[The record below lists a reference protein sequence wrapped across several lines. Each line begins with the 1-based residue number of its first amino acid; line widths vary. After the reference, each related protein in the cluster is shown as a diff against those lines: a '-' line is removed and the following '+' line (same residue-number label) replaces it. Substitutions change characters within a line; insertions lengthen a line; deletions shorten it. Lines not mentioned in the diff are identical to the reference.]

1 MTSSSRALGYL
12 DGALPN
18 AAKNLV
24 AADIKAL
31 LSRFSNETYEMLT
44 GIFGDPSD
52 VDGDGRVIFLFTH
65 LLDRVGGYTAGF
77 YVAESLFS
85 TDQGGDGK
93 RADMMYLSPTRLLSF
108 YNTLLAHEFQHLIDF
123 NQHALVRNG

>member
-52 VDGDGRVIFLFTH
+52 VDGDGRVIFLFIH
-65 LLDRVGGYTAGF
+65 LVDRVGGYTEGF
-77 YVAESLFS
+77 YAAESLFS
-85 TDQGGDGK
+85 TDQGGDGN
-93 RADMMYLSPTRLLSF
+93 RADMIYLSPTRLLI
-108 YNTLLAHEFQHLIDF
+108 NF
-123 NQHALVRNG
+123 NQHALVRNRI